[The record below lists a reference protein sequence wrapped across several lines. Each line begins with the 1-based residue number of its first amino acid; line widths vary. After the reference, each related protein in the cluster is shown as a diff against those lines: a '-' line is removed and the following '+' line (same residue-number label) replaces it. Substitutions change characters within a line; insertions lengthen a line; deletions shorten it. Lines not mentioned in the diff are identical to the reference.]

1 MPVAKGS
8 AERVRRAYGCIQIL
22 RVLLGYGIECGIAD
36 CRRLRSDME
45 GMRFPRN
52 PPRDKTMP
60 FEQAEAFV
68 TEALKR
74 NETGLALAQA
84 LQFECFLRQNDVIG
98 TWRDKSEDY
107 PLQPGEIRIGAKVW
121 RGLTWDR
128 LRLGDD
134 LLIRTS
140 KTGQPVTHAIDACAL
155 VVRCLRSR
163 APAPTNG
170 PIVTRKDGL
179 PFMDRRSYAKAW
191 RQIATAVGLPKE
203 LWNMDTR
210 ASALP
215 KPPRPACPTMI
226 SRKAPPTP
234 TRRSPAVFI
243 SAAAIGFPLGSRKS
257 ARACE
262 PTPIGRRRNVK
273 WRRTSTKFP
282 SNCVRA
288 WNRCAPTHWGRRN
301 VTAPS
306 TKSFETT
313 SIFSKN

>member
-98 TWRDKSEDY
+98 TWRDESEDY

-210 ASALP
+210 ASGITEAAEAGVSDDDL
-215 KPPRPACPTMI
+215 AQ
-226 SRKAPPTP
+226 SAAHADKAI
-234 TRRSPAVFI
+234 TRRVYKRGGHRI
-243 SAAAIGFPLGSRKS
+243 STRVQEKRQSL
-257 ARACE
+257 RAD
-262 PTPIGRRRNVK
+262 PD
-273 WRRTSTKFP
+273 RTTEE
-282 SNCVRA
+282 R
-288 WNRCAPTHWGRRN
+288 
-301 VTAPS
+301 
-306 TKSFETT
+306 
-313 SIFSKN
+313 